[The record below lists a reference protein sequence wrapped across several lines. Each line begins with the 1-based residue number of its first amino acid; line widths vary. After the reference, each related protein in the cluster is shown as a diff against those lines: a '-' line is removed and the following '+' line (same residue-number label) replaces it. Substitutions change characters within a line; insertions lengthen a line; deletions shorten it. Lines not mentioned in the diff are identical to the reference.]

1 MVDYTDF
8 KNGLQDANQYL
19 DARHHLSGTTAL
31 GNNNLNIVAQAE
43 YSFTL
48 RELLCGILSG
58 NGIKLPNLQIC
69 LSANIKALL
78 GIPQLQGE
86 LFDALSQ
93 LDNALND
100 FMDHTVIKAKL
111 SGL

>member
-31 GNNNLNIVAQAE
+31 GNNNLNIVARAE

-48 RELLCGILSG
+48 
-58 NGIKLPNLQIC
+58 
-69 LSANIKALL
+69 
-78 GIPQLQGE
+78 
-86 LFDALSQ
+86 
-93 LDNALND
+93 
-100 FMDHTVIKAKL
+100 
-111 SGL
+111 